1 MRVVFAGTPDFG
13 AATLTA
19 LLAAAFD
26 VVGVYTQPDRPAGR
40 GRRVRAGPVKA
51 IATERG
57 LSIEQPTTLRGEPA
71 VTTLAAY
78 RPDVMVVAAY
88 GLILPPAI
96 LALPT
101 YGCINVHA
109 SLLPRWRGAA
119 PIQRAIIAGD
129 AQAGITIMQMDVGL
143 DTGDMLSI
151 RRCPIEGHD
160 TGGSLHDKLAALGAT
175 ALLDTLTKCESGEL
189 CSSPQPEQGVTY
201 ARRIETFE
209 ARLDWKTSAIELER
223 VIRGFNP
230 WPVARTQFGDIDL
243 RIWEAI
249 ALACDTTSTPGQV
262 LDVTSSGID
271 VGTAQGVLRL
281 VRLQR
286 PGGKPLA
293 VREFLNGM
301 PITTGDSFGD
311 AG

>member
-13 AATLTA
+13 AATLAA
-19 LLAAAFD
+19 LLAADFD

-109 SLLPRWRGAA
+109 SVLPRWRGAA

-129 AQAGITIMQMDVGL
+129 KQAGITIMQMDVGL

-151 RRCPIEGHD
+151 HTCPIEDHD
-160 TGGSLHDKLAALGAT
+160 TGGSLHDKLAAMGAA
-175 ALLDTLTKCESGEL
+175 ALVETLRQCESGKL
-189 CSSPQPEQGVTY
+189 CSRPQPEQGATY
-201 ARRIETFE
+201 ARRIETSE
-209 ARLDWKTSAIELER
+209 ARLDWNASAIELER
-223 VIRGFNP
+223 LVRGFNP
-230 WPVARTQFGDIDL
+230 WPVARTRFGDNDL
-243 RIWEAI
+243 RIWEAV
-249 ALACDTTSTPGQV
+249 ALACDTPSAPGQV

-271 VGTAQGVLRL
+271 MGTAQGVLRL
-281 VRLQR
+281 LRLQR

-311 AG
+311 VG